1 MDYMPFFEVFF
12 LAVFFLAA
20 FFFVAFFLVA
30 FFFGAAF
37 FAAFFLVA
45 FFAAFFLATVIPP
58 YEEPTVTA
66 LPLAYRAQCSAKRV
80 TQTEPVP
87 VNHDR
92 RASIRVMTES
102 MTA

>member
-1 MDYMPFFEVFF
+1 MDF
-12 LAVFFLAA
+12 LEVFFLAA
-20 FFFVAFFLVA
+20 FFFEAFFLVP
-30 FFFGAAF
+30 FFLGAAF
-37 FAAFFLVA
+37 FFTDFFAA

-80 TQTEPVP
+80 TLSEPVP

-92 RASIRVMTES
+92 RASIRMKRES
-102 MTA
+102 MSA